1 MMEKFIINGGRKLD
15 GKVDLQGSKNSAL
28 PILSACV
35 TVDGISVIH
44 NCPDLSDVSAALK
57 ILEHIGCRI
66 KRDGHTVIVD
76 AASANRFD
84 IPEKL
89 MREMRSSIVFLG
101 ALISRFGAACV
112 SSPGGCEIGLR
123 PIDLHLSALRSMNV
137 LINEA
142 GGILECSTDK
152 LLGANI
158 NLAFPSVGATE
169 NIMLAAMGA
178 NGETVITNSARE
190 PEIIDLADFLESCGA
205 EIYGAGQ
212 SVIRIK
218 PCKKL
223 HSAEHT
229 IIPDRIVAST
239 FMACVASAGGKA
251 AVNGVCKEHLAPV
264 IPVFE
269 TSGCEVAVKNSEL
282 IIKAPDRLSRVK
294 SIGTMPYPGF
304 PTDSQAIITAML
316 ATAKGTSVVSE
327 KIFEN
332 RFRHVP
338 ELIKMGADIRVE
350 DGRVA
355 VIEGVKKLCAANVSS
370 SDLRGGC
377 ALAVAALGAEGKT
390 VVDEIH
396 HIDRGC
402 EALEVCLAQLGAEI
416 SRERK
421 WRDDNEYRKQSA
433 GDRTQIN
440 S

>member
-1 MMEKFIINGGRKLD
+1 MDKLVINGGKKLD
-15 GKVDLQGSKNSAL
+15 GRVALQGSKNSAL

-44 NCPDLSDVSAALK
+44 NCPDLTDVTAALK
-57 ILEHIGCRI
+57 ILEHIGCKINRE
-66 KRDGHTVIVD
+66 GHTVIVD
-76 AASANRFD
+76 ATGANRFD

-101 ALISRFGAACV
+101 ALLARFGAACV

-123 PIDLHLSALRSMNV
+123 PIDLHLSALRSMNTF
-137 LINEA
+137 INET
-142 GGILECSTDK
+142 GGVLECGTDN
-152 LLGANI
+152 LCGANI

-169 NIMLAAMGA
+169 NIMLASMGA
-178 NGETVITNSARE
+178 KGETVISNAARE
-190 PEIIDLADFLESCGA
+190 PEIIDLAEFLRSCGA
-205 EIYGAGQ
+205 EICGAGQ

-218 PCKKL
+218 SGKKL
-223 HSAEHT
+223 SSAEHT

-251 AVNGVCKEHLAPV
+251 AIDGVCREHLTPV

-269 TSGCEVAVKNSEL
+269 SAGCDVSVKKGEL
-282 IIKAPDRLSRVK
+282 LIKAPERLSRVK
-294 SIGTMPYPGF
+294 SLGTMPYPGF
-304 PTDSQAIITAML
+304 PTDSQAIIMAML
-316 ATAKGTSVVSE
+316 AKAKGTSVISE

-338 ELIKMGADIRVE
+338 ELVKMGADIRVE

-355 VIEGVKKLCAANVSS
+355 VIEGVKKLYAANVSS

-402 EALEVCLAQLGAEI
+402 EALEVSLSALGAEI
-416 SRERK
+416 KRE
-421 WRDDNEYRKQSA
+421 
-433 GDRTQIN
+433 
-440 S
+440 